1 MSMIEDQII
10 LRTFLFAD
18 FGLGSR
24 RDALLSFLG
33 EGIFTQD
40 GHPWKHSR
48 ELLRRQFVRMQYQ
61 NLKGFGEH
69 VDNLVASLSL
79 TSGIVDLQPFFFQF
93 TLATTTALIFGQPA
107 GSFKGEELESF
118 ASNFDHA
125 STICASRIRLADF
138 YWAYTPSSYSKACG
152 IVKRFVRGFVEQAL
166 EVKKDDMLRE
176 ESNRYAFIHDLYD
189 ELKDA
194 DLVRDQLV
202 NVLIAGRDTT
212 ACLMSWTL

>member
-1 MSMIEDQII
+1 
-10 LRTFLFAD
+10 
-18 FGLGSR
+18 
-24 RDALLSFLG
+24 
-33 EGIFTQD
+33 
-40 GHPWKHSR
+40 
-48 ELLRRQFVRMQYQ
+48 MQYQ

-69 VDNLVASLSL
+69 VDNLASSLSA

-107 GSFKGEELESF
+107 GRLKGEELESF

-125 STICASRIRLADF
+125 STICASRLRLGDF
-138 YWAYTPSSYSKACG
+138 NWAYTPSSYTKACG
-152 IVKRFVRGFVEQAL
+152 IVKRFVHGFVQQAL
-166 EVKKDDMLRE
+166 QVNKDDVVPE

-189 ELKDA
+189 ELKDTN
-194 DLVRDQLV
+194 LVRDQLV